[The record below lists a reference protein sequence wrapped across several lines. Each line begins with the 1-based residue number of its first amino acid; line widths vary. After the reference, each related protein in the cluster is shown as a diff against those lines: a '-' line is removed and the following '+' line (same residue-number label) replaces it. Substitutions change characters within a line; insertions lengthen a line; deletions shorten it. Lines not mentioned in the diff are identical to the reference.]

1 MQASGSHSPVSLR
14 RAAATLA
21 LAGVVGGALFWV
33 SDARATQLAVPDE
46 PRIPAGAPI
55 RSWADNGQGGLSLL
69 QIIGGIDLPRG
80 ATLRGTVTS
89 DTNCAPDAR
98 GLSHCYNGIDL
109 DNGTRILVLHTHAMM
124 QHPCLEPGQRVTVT
138 GFSGNWI
145 IARTAA
151 A

>member
-1 MQASGSHSPVSLR
+1 MPVSRSFFLDSFR
-14 RAAATLA
+14 RVAATLA
-21 LAGVVGGALFWV
+21 LAGAVGAALFWV
-33 SDARATQLAVPDE
+33 SRAHAAQFAVPDE
-46 PRIPAGAPI
+46 SRIPAGAPI

-69 QIIGGIDLPRG
+69 QIIGGIELPRG

-138 GFSGNWI
+138 GFTGNWI

>member
-1 MQASGSHSPVSLR
+1 MQASRSLSLASVR
-14 RAAATLA
+14 RVAVTLA
-21 LAGVVGGALFWV
+21 LAGAVGGALFWV
-33 SDARATQLAVPDE
+33 SHARAAQYAAPHE

-69 QIIGGIDLPRG
+69 QIIGGIALPRG

-98 GLSHCYNGIDL
+98 GLSHCNNGIDL
-109 DNGTRILVLHTHAMM
+109 DNGMRILVVHTHAMM

-138 GFSGNWI
+138 GLSGTWI
-145 IARTAA
+145 TARTEAA
-151 A
+151 

>member
-1 MQASGSHSPVSLR
+1 MQASRNLSLVSVR
-14 RAAATLA
+14 RVAATLA

-33 SDARATQLAVPDE
+33 SHARATQLAVLDE

-69 QIIGGIDLPRG
+69 QMIGGIQLPRG

-89 DTNCAPDAR
+89 DTNCAPDAL
-98 GLSHCYNGIDL
+98 GLSHCHNGIDL
-109 DNGTRILVLHTHAMM
+109 DNGARILVLHTHAMM

-138 GFSGNWI
+138 GLSGNWI
-145 IARTAA
+145 MARAA
-151 A
+151 AA